1 MQTIKLRKLKTTT
14 RNKSFIWKERKLLK
28 DESVEAVIQNLKSKK
43 ECFKVCSK
51 TVEKTYT
58 FNGNN
63 YEIASVLTGK

>member
-1 MQTIKLRKLKTTT
+1 MEIIKVQKIKTTAKI
-14 RNKSFIWKERKLLK
+14 KSIVWKERKLLK
-28 DESVEAVIQNLKSKK
+28 DESVETVIQNLKSKK

-51 TVEKTYT
+51 TVEKTYI